1 MQNESRAR
9 RAACVLKYLEGLYHN
24 GDDGHNLVDFLT
36 DLMHQGRL
44 SPDGAARSAAIH
56 YEDENGKTATKDLRS
71 GL

>member
-1 MQNESRAR
+1 MHNKSRVR
-9 RAACVLKYLEGLYHN
+9 RAERILKHLETVYHN
-24 GDDGHNLVDFLT
+24 GDDGHNLVDFLA